1 MVGLEVAE
9 HQEVLLVSLIS
20 QHLPLTAGQQ
30 IQEHLA
36 AQVMLG
42 LLGLLAIQEIQ
53 AVLPLV

>member
-9 HQEVLLVSLIS
+9 HQEVLLVPLIP

-30 IQEHLA
+30 IQEQLA

-42 LLGLLAIQEIQ
+42 LLGLLAIQEIP

>member
-9 HQEVLLVSLIS
+9 HQEALLVPLLS
-20 QHLPLTAGQQ
+20 QHPTLTAGQQ
-30 IQEHLA
+30 IQEQLA